1 MLSVHV
7 NVDEAGALSGIA
19 AIMAAVSDRAGLHE
33 AMADRVTEQVR
44 DHLRALDSR
53 SPNTHWWSRVA
64 ESVRNTSSA
73 EQAEVAITYRGAALR
88 YYGGTVEPVN
98 VKNLALPTENV
109 PVRDNTRLAPREAG
123 ILAFIPNRKGGDTT
137 GYLVEGEMRQTKRGK
152 NKGMERA
159 VPKKGGAL
167 MYILRKK
174 TTHQPD
180 PTVLPTLAELTQ
192 AASEAAAD
200 YISSFEGGVV

>member
-1 MLSVHV
+1 MLSLNV
-7 NVDEAGALSGIA
+7 NVEDAGALSGIEAITA
-19 AIMAAVSDRAGLHE
+19 AMADRAGMHA

-44 DHLRALDSR
+44 EHVRGLDSR

-73 EQAEVAITYRGAALR
+73 EQAEVVVPYRGAALR

-152 NKGMERA
+152 NKGKERA
-159 VPKKGGAL
+159 VPKQGGAL

-174 TTHQPD
+174 TTHQAD
-180 PTVLPTLAELTQ
+180 PTVLPTLEALLQ
-192 AASEAAAD
+192 AAGDAAAD
-200 YISSFEGGVV
+200 FIASYEGGVA